1 MSESFDRLVRLREL
15 VKLLSISRAN
25 VYRLMKIGKFPQSI
39 KLTERTVVWRLSEL
53 EAWVQERSAG
63 QKTSK

>member
-1 MSESFDRLVRLREL
+1 MSESFDRVVRLREL

-25 VYRLMKIGKFPQSI
+25 VYRLMKAGKFPQSI

-53 EAWVQERSAG
+53 DAWIESKN
-63 QKTSK
+63 QKTSN

>member
-15 VKLLSISRAN
+15 VKILSISRAN
-25 VYRLMKIGKFPQSI
+25 VYRLMKTGKFPQSI

-53 EAWVQERSAG
+53 EAWVEKRSERL
-63 QKTSK
+63 KTSE

>member
-53 EAWVQERSAG
+53 EAWIQEKREAH
-63 QKTSK
+63 KTLN

>member
-1 MSESFDRLVRLREL
+1 MNESFDWLVRLREL

-39 KLTERTVVWRLSEL
+39 KLTERTIVWKLSEL
-53 EAWVQERSAG
+53 EAWIQERSVG
-63 QKTSK
+63 NKTSR

>member
-25 VYRLMKIGKFPQSI
+25 VYRLMKMGKFP
-39 KLTERTVVWRLSEL
+39 
-53 EAWVQERSAG
+53 
-63 QKTSK
+63 

>member
-25 VYRLMKIGKFPQSI
+25 VYRLMKMRKFPQSI
-39 KLTERTVVWRLSEL
+39 KLAERTVAWRLSEI
-53 EAWVQERSAG
+53 ETWVQERSAG
-63 QKTSK
+63 HKTSK

>member
-25 VYRLMKIGKFPQSI
+25 VYRLMKMGKFPQSI
-39 KLTERTVVWRLSEL
+39 KLAERTVAWRLSEI
-53 EAWVQERSAG
+53 ETWVQERA
-63 QKTSK
+63 SK

>member
-25 VYRLMKIGKFPQSI
+25 VYRLMKMGKFPQSI
-39 KLTERTVVWRLSEL
+39 KLTERTGAWRLSEL
-53 EAWVQERSAG
+53 VAWIQDRAN
-63 QKTSK
+63 K